1 MKAFYF
7 RLQKKLDISVQ
18 EEKAAKERVQA
29 CKAECERIAEE
40 LSGVEDRIRQI
51 QESIRVLSGEPGSYH
66 KLLLKKEYLPV
77 LKGNAHAIK
86 ENLHNAEKRLEEER
100 KMLMAKMQETQI
112 LEKIKE
118 KQWRDYMYQLQAE
131 EQKVIDEAAA
141 GSHLRKSRTIV

>member
-29 CKAECERIAEE
+29 CKAECDRIAEE
-40 LSGVEDRIRQI
+40 LSGVEDRMRQI

-77 LKGNAHAIK
+77 LKENAHTIK

-112 LEKIKE
+112 LGKIKE
-118 KQWRDYMYQLQAE
+118 KQWLAYMYQLQIE
-131 EQKVIDEAAA
+131 EQKVIDEAAV
-141 GSHLRKSRTIV
+141 SRYFRKNRTII